1 MTGATGYIG
10 RRLVATATASGRKVI
25 AATRR
30 PDQGA
35 SAWTPYSLDQPPDPA
50 AIPRGARVIHL
61 AARTAGSADDGIE
74 LRAAQQL
81 CDASRERE
89 ATLLFVSSQTA
100 RPDAPTAYGRTKW
113 AIEQVVLRDAASLV
127 VRPGLVY
134 GGPPGGL
141 YATLLH
147 AVERSPLIPMPMP
160 APRVQ
165 PVHLDDLVEVL
176 LGLADARPTRQVWQ
190 VGAAVPVPFDRFLT
204 ALAEHRG
211 GAVPC
216 MLRLPRPL
224 FTGAATCMR
233 MVGARATA
241 ARVTSLLDLPP
252 MLADDVGVLGVHLR
266 AWEQG
271 ARGPRPG
278 RRPRIAEANTLLGYV
293 LGTRPGHRMV
303 RRYVRA
309 VEASA
314 TSAPLSLP
322 GWTTRAP
329 WLLRILDRPAT
340 RRVQPLLAARIDA
353 AAAIAEADPQGAPV
367 FLRAGPS
374 KSPFTSLLRLAWVG
388 LIELL
393 AGAVG
398 FIVRIFGRAVPSPS
412 PRSDE

>member
-10 RRLVATATASGRKVI
+10 RRLVATATARGRKVI

-30 PDQGA
+30 PDPA
-35 SAWTPYSLDQPPDPA
+35 APAWTPYSLDQPPDAA

-81 CDASRERE
+81 CDVSRERE

-100 RPDAPTAYGRTKW
+100 RPDAPTAYGRIKW
-113 AIEQVVLRDAASLV
+113 AIEQVVLRDPASLV

-141 YATLLH
+141 YATLLRS
-147 AVERSPLIPMPMP
+147 VERLPLIPMPMP

-176 LGLADARPTRQVWQ
+176 LRLADARPARQVWQ
-190 VGAAVPVPFDRFLT
+190 IGASVPVPFDRFLV

-211 GAVPC
+211 GAAPC

-224 FTGAATCMR
+224 FTTAATCMTL
-233 MVGARATA
+233 VGARATA
-241 ARVTSLLDLPP
+241 ARVTSLLDLPT
-252 MLADDVGVLGVHLR
+252 MVADDVGALGMHLR

-271 ARGPRPG
+271 TRGPRPG
-278 RRPRIAEANTLLGYV
+278 RRRRIAEANTLLAYV
-293 LGTRPGHRMV
+293 LGTRPSHRMV

-322 GWTTRAP
+322 GWARRAP
-329 WLLRILDRPAT
+329 CMLRILDRPAA
-340 RRVQPLLAARIDA
+340 RRVQPLFAARIDA

-367 FLRAGPS
+367 FLREGPLQ
-374 KSPFTSLLRLAWVG
+374 SPFTSLLRLAAVG
-388 LIELL
+388 LVELV
-393 AGAVG
+393 AAAMG
-398 FIVRIFGRAVPSPS
+398 FIVRILGRVVASPS